1 MSKNQGMLSALHL
14 SKRGSMSE
22 TLRPRLSFS
31 LAAVLLALAPLKID
45 AQLSSATVTGVVRD
59 SSGSVIP
66 GVKIVLVD
74 IGTTTERTATSNNA
88 GNYVFL
94 SIPPGTYN
102 LEATS
107 PGLQTTKIA
116 NLTLEVN
123 QTATAD

>member
-1 MSKNQGMLSALHL
+1 
-14 SKRGSMSE
+14 
-22 TLRPRLSFS
+22 SFPF
-31 LAAVLLALAPLKID
+31 ATALLALMPLQTN

-66 GVKIVLVD
+66 GVKIVLID
-74 IGTTTERTATSNNA
+74 IGTTTERTAVSNNA

-102 LEATS
+102 LEASS

-123 QTATAD
+123 QT